1 MRMGPAS
8 EDRGISILS
17 EILKHKGEGTP
28 PYAKIWGGR
37 GYVYISHTHRS
48 YFLTPLVNFYHFTQ
62 RKIPF
67 YTKTD
72 YGFCYYQLSFY

>member
-28 PYAKIWGGR
+28 PYAKIWGGE
-37 GYVYISHTHRS
+37 GVCIYLTHTPKLFPDTHCKLLPIIFS
-48 YFLTPLVNFYHFTQ
+48 LKN
-62 RKIPF
+62 
-67 YTKTD
+67 TD
-72 YGFCYYQLSFY
+72 KLFQG